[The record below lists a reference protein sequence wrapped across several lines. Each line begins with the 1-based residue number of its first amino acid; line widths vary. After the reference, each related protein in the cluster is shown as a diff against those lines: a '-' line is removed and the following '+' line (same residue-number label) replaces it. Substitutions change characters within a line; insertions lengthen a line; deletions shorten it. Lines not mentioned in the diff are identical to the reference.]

1 MLSFSIV
8 RWFVVDLPSLPP
20 ACASDICIC
29 GRVQLSIIRSYTF
42 PMLLD
47 TVIPL
52 SFEHLPFFPFP
63 LHSRVIIP
71 LRHSSVIF
79 ALMCT
84 MFSRSVSNC
93 IV

>member
-8 RWFVVDLPSLPP
+8 RWSVVDLPSLPP
-20 ACASDICIC
+20 ACTINIFIC
-29 GRVQLSIIRSYTF
+29 GRVRLSIIRSYTF

-63 LHSRVIIP
+63 LCSRVIIP
-71 LRHSSVIF
+71 LRHSSGMF
-79 ALMCT
+79 FLMCT
-84 MFSRSVSNC
+84 ILSRSLPL
-93 IV
+93 